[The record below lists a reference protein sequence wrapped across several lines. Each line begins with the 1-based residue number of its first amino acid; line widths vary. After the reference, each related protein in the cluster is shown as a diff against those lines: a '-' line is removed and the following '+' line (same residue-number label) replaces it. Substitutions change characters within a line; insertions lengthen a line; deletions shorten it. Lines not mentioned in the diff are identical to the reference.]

1 MENLHNLI
9 HIYNIPILL
18 TIGLVTIIG
27 FYFGRNMRYFKLPT
41 IIGYMVLG
49 VVLGPSGVDL
59 LSDALQEKLG
69 FIPDIA
75 LGFVALS
82 IGLELNFKTLQKL
95 GKSIVYIIFFESFG
109 AFFLVFI
116 SLYLLTHDFV
126 MSLVFA
132 SIAPASAPAGTV
144 AVIQEYKARGNLTKA
159 LYAVVGFD
167 DGLGII
173 IFGFSLAV
181 VQDMLLHQTGA
192 ESAGLLLTLFY
203 PLKEILLSLVVAGA
217 ISTFYA
223 ILGRKLKNSNDIL
236 ILTIGFVLITCGFC
250 QSLHL
255 SLILTNMIIGI
266 VIVNTQSRSLLIA
279 IQERLPLLLPLLF
292 ILFFTLAG
300 ANLHVNALPALGV
313 LGVVYIFSRSFGLIG
328 GSRLGA
334 IWGGAEKNIKNYI
347 GLGILSQAGVAI
359 GLSMMLKQEIK
370 GMGKIIDTVSGKTS
384 GDEIGSIVITTITA
398 TCIFFEIIGPILTKI
413 ALEKAG
419 EISIGEKMNEE
430 FLANAKT
437 KDI

>member
-1 MENLHNLI
+1 MEHLHNLI
-9 HIYNIPILL
+9 HNYNIPILL

-27 FYFGRNMRYFKLPT
+27 FYFGRNMRYLKLPT

-49 VVLGPSGVDL
+49 VILGPSGFDL
-59 LSDALQEKLG
+59 LSDDLQEKLG

-95 GKSIVYIIFFESFG
+95 GKSIVYIIIFESFG

-116 SLYLLTHDFV
+116 GLYLLTHNFV

-144 AVIQEYKARGNLTKA
+144 AVIQEFKARGNLTKA

-181 VQDMLLHQTGA
+181 VQDILLHQTGA
-192 ESAGLLLTLFY
+192 ESAGLLLTIFY
-203 PLKEILLSLVVAGA
+203 PLKEILISLVVAGV
-217 ISTFYA
+217 ISTLYA

-255 SLILTNMIIGI
+255 SLILTNMIIGM

-334 IWGGAEKNIKNYI
+334 IWGGAEKNIKNYL

-359 GLSMMLKQEIK
+359 GLSLMLKQEIK
-370 GMGKIIDTVSGKTS
+370 GMGMVIDTVSGKTS

-413 ALEKAG
+413 ALKKAG
-419 EISIGEKMNEE
+419 EISIGEKNE
-430 FLANAKT
+430 
-437 KDI
+437 